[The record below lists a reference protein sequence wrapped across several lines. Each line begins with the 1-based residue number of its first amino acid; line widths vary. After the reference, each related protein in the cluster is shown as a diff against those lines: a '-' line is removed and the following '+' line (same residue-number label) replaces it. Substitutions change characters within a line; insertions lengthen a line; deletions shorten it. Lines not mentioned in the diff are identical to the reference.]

1 VTGPEPAG
9 PEVAG
14 PERAGPEPAGPEPA
28 GVEPAGVEPVP
39 IRVLLVDDQSL
50 VRAGF
55 LMVIDSQA
63 DLTVVGEATDGLD
76 GVRQAA
82 ALRPDLVVMDV
93 RMPLLDGIEATRRVV
108 ALEPAPKV
116 VVLTTFDLDENALA
130 AIRAGASAFLL
141 KDARPEE
148 MLAALRTVHA
158 GDAVIAPSTTR
169 RLLEHLAPAL
179 DRRAA
184 SAVATLTDRERE
196 VLVAMARGW
205 SNGEIAERLVVAEGT
220 IKTHVGHILAKLS
233 ARDRVQAVV
242 VAYEAGLVRPGQ

>member
-1 VTGPEPAG
+1 MTADGGSAG
-9 PEVAG
+9 
-14 PERAGPEPAGPEPA
+14 R
-28 GVEPAGVEPVP
+28 P

-55 LMVIDSQA
+55 RMVIDSQP
-63 DLTVVGEATDGLD
+63 DLEVVGEACDGLD
-76 GVRQAA
+76 GVRQATA
-82 ALRPDLVVMDV
+82 SRPDVVVMDV
-93 RMPLLDGIEATRRVV
+93 RMPVLDGIEATRRIVR
-108 ALEPAPKV
+108 LDPAPRV

-169 RLLEHLAPAL
+169 RLLDHLAPAL
-179 DRRAA
+179 DGAAVRAVTA
-184 SAVATLTDRERE
+184 LTDRERE

-205 SNGEIAERLVVAEGT
+205 SNGEIARRLVVSEGT
-220 IKTHVGHILAKLS
+220 VKTHVGHILAKLD

-242 VAYEAGLVRPGQ
+242 VAYEAGLVRPGATE